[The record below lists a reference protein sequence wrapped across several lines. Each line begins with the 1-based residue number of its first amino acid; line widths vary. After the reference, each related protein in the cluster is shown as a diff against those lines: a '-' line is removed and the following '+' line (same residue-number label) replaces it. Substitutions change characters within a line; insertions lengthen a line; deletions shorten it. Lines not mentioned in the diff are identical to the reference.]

1 MAESMVFYKSFYESL
16 NGLPDDIRLKMLD
29 AIIGYALNGTE
40 PQLEG
45 FGENLFALIRPQLDA
60 NAKRRENGKY
70 GVLGGR
76 PKKKAMEDKKKPI
89 GLSVVKPNGL
99 SNENPNVN
107 ENVNVNVNVNENVN
121 NTSSS
126 SCACTREEN
135 GEDFDVLLESFDEY
149 RKRNKQRKAQ
159 GG

>member
-45 FGENLFALIRPQLDA
+45 FGANLFALIRPQLDA
-60 NAKRRENGKY
+60 NAKRRENGKKGAEY
-70 GVLGGR
+70 GKLGGR
-76 PKKKAMEDKKKPI
+76 PKKTPK
-89 GLSVVKPNGL
+89 GLSKETPVRL
-99 SNENPNVN
+99 SLKTP
-107 ENVNVNVNVNENVN
+107 NVNVNENVN

-126 SCACTREEN
+126 SCACAREEN
-135 GEDFDVLLESFDEY
+135 TDDFDVLLESYDEY
-149 RKRNKQRKAQ
+149 RKRQKQAKA
-159 GG
+159 GRG